1 LASRINI
8 ETFMAA
14 LVVTLVATGAV
25 AAGAIAGTPDEAR
38 QAFDQGRVD
47 DAIKMCSDAIA
58 TKTDLD
64 TETSCLDVLVR
75 SYIQKEDFTK
85 AYEYVGRLTVLDM
98 RARRK
103 VPEHRFLA
111 SLVLYR
117 LGRAEPGMPERNV
130 AVTGVMMALE
140 SDPGNPAY
148 LDLAKKMGVGAA
160 GESGP
165 TTATVECTTTES
177 ASQAVEKRKAEA
189 RETFDKAGA
198 AYDKQEFAVALP
210 LLNKAIEL
218 DPGLS
223 EAWKL
228 RAVIKYMTQD
238 LRGALIDY
246 TKAIELSPGDD
257 VLYYGRAMLKRDL
270 HMESAAIPDIEQAIK
285 LVPDDFLYFEL
296 RGILRG
302 LTGDAKGALED
313 FTMEV
318 KLAPKEFAAW
328 FNRGAQFLAMKEYGM
343 ALVDATQALNL
354 EPDNGQVYWLVGECH
369 MKLGNR
375 DKAIDFYTKGA
386 ERGDERSKA
395 ALEKLRNN

>member
-1 LASRINI
+1 
-8 ETFMAA
+8 
-14 LVVTLVATGAV
+14 
-25 AAGAIAGTPDEAR
+25 
-38 QAFDQGRVD
+38 
-47 DAIKMCSDAIA
+47 
-58 TKTDLD
+58 
-64 TETSCLDVLVR
+64 
-75 SYIQKEDFTK
+75 
-85 AYEYVGRLTVLDM
+85 
-98 RARRK
+98 
-103 VPEHRFLA
+103 
-111 SLVLYR
+111 
-117 LGRAEPGMPERNV
+117 
-130 AVTGVMMALE
+130 MALE
-140 SDPGNPAY
+140 SDPGNHVY

-160 GESGP
+160 GE
-165 TTATVECTTTES
+165 TATTTES
-177 ASQAVEKRKAEA
+177 ASQAPEKRKAEA

-198 AYDKQEFAVALP
+198 AYDKEDYATALP

-223 EAWKL
+223 DAWKL
-228 RAVIKYMTQD
+228 RAVIKSMTQD
-238 LRGALIDY
+238 PRGALIDY
-246 TKAIELSPGDD
+246 TKAIELSPSDD
-257 VLYYGRAMLKRDL
+257 VLYYGRAILKRDM
-270 HMESAAIPDIEQAIK
+270 HMESAALADIEQAIK

-302 LTGDAKGALED
+302 LTGDPKGALED

-354 EPDNGQVYWLVGECH
+354 EPNNGQVYWLVGECH
-369 MKLGNR
+369 LKLGNR